1 MVLFLSNANLQAQ
14 TTKTWNG
21 GATGDWDDNSAW
33 LPIGMPNSTNH
44 VEITDAIVTVDIN
57 TAACINL
64 TLNGTAQ
71 INFAGTNDLLS
82 VYGEFDNQASSNPV
96 TGTGLLQF
104 SGSSNADI
112 DGNSMT
118 LNRVR
123 INKTSAEVHI
133 ETDIDITESLVL
145 NNTSQ
150 LFINTSAGKNLTMK
164 ATFNSGTGDW
174 NTAYIH
180 NNGSGTVV
188 NRVTLE
194 QAFAENY
201 KCYHILCSPV
211 EDTYAYTVTHEP
223 YTATTDVYNT
233 SYCFDEVSS
242 IPDWMIYHEDDAG
255 PNYPSAACSM
265 YGWCGI
271 DNSTQ
276 ILRTQGYLGNFEPD
290 GNQVIAWYGVPNN
303 GDIGDGDIT
312 SIPLQ
317 YTNNSQPDLDG
328 INVLGNPYPEP
339 LDLQELWDENDAI
352 TGFTPIFWVYQNTG
366 AGYGTQ
372 VLFFDASGMSSSTLP
387 SQYMAIGQGFEVQ
400 TTVDDIE
407 IQFKS
412 SMRVAN
418 NNVEVIRRQ
427 PLQNQI
433 QLLLSGLNNPDY
445 FSVSLND
452 AFDNTHFVGEDV
464 YKRMN
469 EKNNFYATYDKHHLA
484 ADKLKFP
491 DTEHIVPINLI
502 INEHGEYTIN
512 TSLFTIDN
520 DKYVSWMEDKTNKT
534 NYEVNQDYSKTYFF
548 EKGEVQNRFYLHIA
562 NRAQIGNASVAN
574 TGFYTYYD
582 NGYINI
588 NLPAEFKDGQI
599 KIHTLNGTQSLEPV
613 QTYNQNRLKIPAQN
627 LSQGLYFIS
636 AANETQELQTKLII
650 SK

>member
-1 MVLFLSNANLQAQ
+1 
-14 TTKTWNG
+14 
-21 GATGDWDDNSAW
+21 
-33 LPIGMPNSTNH
+33 
-44 VEITDAIVTVDIN
+44 
-57 TAACINL
+57 
-64 TLNGTAQ
+64 
-71 INFAGTNDLLS
+71 

-112 DGNSMT
+112 VGNSMT

-164 ATFNSGTGDW
+164 ANFNSGTGDW

-180 NNGSGTVV
+180 NNGSGNVM
-188 NRVTLE
+188 NRVIIE

-276 ILRTQGYLGNFEPD
+276 LIRTQGYLGNFEPD

-339 LDLQELWDENDAI
+339 LDLQELWDENDAV

-407 IQFKS
+407 IQFKN
-412 SMRVAN
+412 SMRFAN
-418 NNVEVIRRQ
+418 NNVEVIRKQ

-433 QLLLSGLNNPDY
+433 KLLLTGPNNPDY

-452 AFDNTHFVGEDV
+452 AFDNKHFVGEDV

-484 ADKLKFP
+484 VDKLKFP
-491 DTEHIVPINLI
+491 ETEHVVPLNLI
-502 INEHGEYTIN
+502 INEDGEYSIN
-512 TSLFTIDN
+512 ASLFTIDKE
-520 DKYVSWMEDKTNKT
+520 KYVSWMEDKTNKT
-534 NYEVNQDYSKTYFF
+534 NFKVTQDYSKTYFF

-582 NGYINI
+582 NGYII
-588 NLPAEFKDGQI
+588 VNLPKEF
-599 KIHTLNGTQSLEPV
+599 NQSLINV
-613 QTYNQNRLKIPAQN
+613 FNTLGSSLINTYYANGNTTVKIPAES
-627 LSQGLYFIS
+627 LSEGMYIINARS
-636 AANETQELQTKLII
+636 DNNELQTKLII
-650 SK
+650 NK